1 MRLKTQKKK
10 LRKFRLNNYTCNV
23 LSNKFSIFILAG
35 NTSTLLFITVVLFFS
50 VGCNQANQ
58 MAKEGILQ
66 LEQGKNVTALTLF
79 EKALEIDSENS
90 IALYGK
96 GQILIQQEVT
106 RHMGKSML
114 KKAVLRLSDR
124 KQQKSA
130 AFLLAQFSKTKDGI
144 EILYNMIKKKINDP
158 DVYLQLAG
166 YQTKLKDKKAALA
179 TYLEAIDRYPQQ
191 AHLKVKLAHFY
202 ATNMRN
208 YRKAFEYYKQASSTR
223 EDDIDCLIGFAK
235 TSYLIGKTSASMTII
250 QKILGKKITKKKA
263 NELNNIKKKIKQSQ
277 WRPTF

>member
-10 LRKFRLNNYTCNV
+10 LRKFQLNNYTCNV
-23 LSNKFSIFILAG
+23 LNNKFSIFIFVG
-35 NTSTLLFITVVLFFS
+35 NTSTLLFIAVVFLFS
-50 VGCNQANQ
+50 IGCNQANQ
-58 MAKEGILQ
+58 MAEEGILQ
-66 LEQGKNVTALTLF
+66 LEQGKSVTALTLF
-79 EKALEIDSENS
+79 EEALEIDSENS

-130 AFLLAQFSKTKDGI
+130 AFLLAQFSETKDGI
-144 EILYNMIKKKINDP
+144 EILYNMIKRKFNDP
-158 DVYLQLAG
+158 DVYLQLAA
-166 YQTKLKDKKAALA
+166 YQTKLKEKKKALA
-179 TYLEAIDRYPQQ
+179 TYLEAIDLYPQQ
-191 AHLKVKLAHFY
+191 ARLKVKLAYFY
-202 ATNMRN
+202 AANMRN
-208 YRKAFEYYKQASSTR
+208 YRKAFEYYKQASDTQ

-235 TSYLIGKTSASMTII
+235 TSYLIGKTSESMTII
-250 QKILGKKITKKKA
+250 QKILGQKITKQKA
-263 NELNNIKKKIKQSQ
+263 NELEIIKKEIKQHR